1 MAKREGGDKEA
12 PLAFP
17 SSLSFLGS
25 LWNTTSTWHPPRG
38 NLILKWWNKMLIC
51 FQMSLPINVCLLLEW
66 KIEKHGSSSSS
77 SSKRGTKRKRL
88 SNSLQ
93 TTRQSSQIR
102 LPIHCS
108 ITATTASLENDID
121 RKFFDIRSFFFCY
134 TSKRSR
140 RWATLLAGRRAV
152 ARAEAGGKGSTYIA
166 GARGS
171 FF

>member
-66 KIEKHGSSSSS
+66 KIEKHDG
-77 SSKRGTKRKRL
+77 KRGRERERL

-121 RKFFDIRSFFFCY
+121 RKFFDIRSFFSAIRVRGAGGGQRC
-134 TSKRSR
+134 
-140 RWATLLAGRRAV
+140 WLAGGQSLGRKLAAKAV
-152 ARAEAGGKGSTYIA
+152 HT
-166 GARGS
+166 
-171 FF
+171 